1 MRLDD
6 TSVGSPQDTG
16 PDVRAGTLAGSG
28 RYQEVRRALADALR
42 LARLQADVLVRLD
55 EADRAGDDGAVL
67 RCHAELDHI
76 MARMAEAEQVR
87 TGAPMAPERENDLV
101 CAGCGEVAE
110 PLYERPRLLGY
121 RCGRCVWRGDDPA
134 AQAERDRAVALGAAA
149 ESVHSAV
156 RVLDDVL
163 PVLARRGRRARTDSA
178 SAVRDL
184 LAKLSAV
191 DRQLRKTK

>member
-1 MRLDD
+1 VQLDD
-6 TSVGSPQDTG
+6 TSVGSAQDAG
-16 PDVRAGTLAGSG
+16 PGVRAGSLAGSE

-55 EADRAGDDGAVL
+55 EADQAGDDEAVL

-87 TGAPMAPERENDLV
+87 TAAPVAPERENDLV

-121 RCGRCVWRGDDPA
+121 RCGGCGWSGDAPA

-156 RVLDDVL
+156 RILGDTL
-163 PVLARRGRRARTDSA
+163 PVLRRRGRQARAESV
-178 SAVRDL
+178 SAVHDL
-184 LAKLSAV
+184 HEKLSAV
-191 DRQLRKTK
+191 DRQLRKAK